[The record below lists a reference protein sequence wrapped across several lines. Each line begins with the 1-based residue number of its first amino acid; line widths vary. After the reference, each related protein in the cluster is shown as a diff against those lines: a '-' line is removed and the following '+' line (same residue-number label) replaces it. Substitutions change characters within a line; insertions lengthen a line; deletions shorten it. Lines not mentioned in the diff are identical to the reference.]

1 MHFEFTSPQRII
13 FGPGVVREV
22 PKLIKSFGNRAFVIT
37 GGSIL
42 RSQPLLELAQKQ
54 SITCFQ
60 FAVSGE
66 PTIERVCEGIA
77 LAKDSHCD
85 CVVGF
90 GGGSVIDAAKAIAV
104 MLTNPGHPLDYVEVI
119 GKGQT
124 LRHASVPIIAIPTTA
139 GTGSEATRNAVLGS
153 SEQLVKVSMRSPLM
167 LPQIALVDPELTYS
181 LPPHVTAASGL
192 DALTQLIEPF
202 VSSRANH
209 MTDAIC
215 RDGLIRAARSL
226 HRVYDSPQ
234 NLSARADMALASL
247 HGGLALA
254 NAGLGAVHG
263 IAGPLGG
270 MFHAPH
276 GAVCAV
282 LLPHVMSA
290 NIRALS
296 ERSPNHPAL
305 IRYAEIAQTLT
316 RSPHSG
322 MLDGVAWIAKTL
334 ETFQIP
340 KLSTYGV
347 QQSDL
352 AVLVQKSMAASSMK
366 SNPIVLTANELSDII
381 EKAL

>member
-13 FGPGVVREV
+13 FGPGIVREL
-22 PKLIKSFGNRAFVIT
+22 PNLIKSFGSRALVIT
-37 GGSIL
+37 GSTAS
-42 RSQPLLELAQKQ
+42 RSAPLLDLAQKH
-54 SITCFQ
+54 SITCVQ
-60 FAVSGE
+60 FVVSGE
-66 PTIERVCEGIA
+66 PTIEQVCEGIA
-77 LAKDSHCD
+77 LAKDSPCD

-153 SEQLVKVSMRSPLM
+153 SEQRVKVSMRSPLM
-167 LPQIALVDPELTYS
+167 LPRIALVDPELTYS
-181 LPPHVTAASGL
+181 LPAHITAASGL
-192 DALTQLIEPF
+192 DALTQLIEPY

-215 RDGLIRAARSL
+215 RDGLSRAARSL

-270 MFHAPH
+270 MFKAPH
-276 GAVCAV
+276 GAVCAA
-282 LLPHVMSA
+282 LLPHVMEM
-290 NIRALS
+290 NIKALS
-296 ERSPNHPAL
+296 QRAANHPAL

-316 RSPHSG
+316 RSPQARA
-322 MLDGVAWIAKTL
+322 LDGMTWIAKTL
-334 ETFQIP
+334 QTFQIP
-340 KLSTYGV
+340 KLSAYGV
-347 QQSDL
+347 QQNDL
-352 AVLVQKSMAASSMK
+352 PVLVQKSMAASSMK
-366 SNPIVLTANELSDII
+366 ANPIALTANELIEII